1 MMAPP
6 LSRASAVA
14 FETPKASITACV
26 SDTTIP
32 PTRYVNKKP
41 RLKPFHGGSFQIS
54 SVEGKGTT
62 VTITLPSKKPD
73 TNFPFVPS
81 SGTPQL
87 TVLIVEDEEE
97 MGAFIVDV
105 LSESFHCEWARN
117 GKIGLEKAQILLPDL
132 IVTDVMMPEMDGL
145 EMCRQIRKYIPTSVI
160 PVIMLTGKS
169 DRQTELDSIRMNI
182 DIFLPKPFDANVLLL
197 RARQLVGN
205 HERKEVKE
213 RIEQLSVPQEI
224 QAISGD
230 EKFLQ
235 EITRMI
241 EDRISDYDLN
251 VNSLCEQYGIASK
264 QLYRKLKQLTGQT
277 PVEYIKSIRM
287 KKAAMLLEQHKFTIA
302 EVMYMVGF
310 SNSSYFSKCFQAAF
324 GKTPRQYVE

>member
-1 MMAPP
+1 
-6 LSRASAVA
+6 
-14 FETPKASITACV
+14 
-26 SDTTIP
+26 
-32 PTRYVNKKP
+32 
-41 RLKPFHGGSFQIS
+41 
-54 SVEGKGTT
+54 
-62 VTITLPSKKPD
+62 
-73 TNFPFVPS
+73 
-81 SGTPQL
+81 
-87 TVLIVEDEEE
+87 
-97 MGAFIVDV
+97 
-105 LSESFHCEWARN
+105 
-117 GKIGLEKAQILLPDL
+117 
-132 IVTDVMMPEMDGL
+132 
-145 EMCRQIRKYIPTSVI
+145 
-160 PVIMLTGKS
+160 MLTGKS

-182 DIFLPKPFDANVLLL
+182 DIFLSKPFDANVLLL
-197 RARQLVGN
+197 RAKQLVGN